1 VRINAIIRRADEA
14 ASRRE
19 QQQHA
24 RAGNFSLS
32 LSLFAYPMWNIQSM
46 KCEGLNSRISG
57 IPCRKRL
64 SASDRSGTLDSSTG
78 GRQSKGPE
86 THCRSTVIA
95 LVRQRH
101 VCVIDRY
108 SWYGQ
113 HCWITHSL
121 TDRSLLTQFGSLGGL
136 SGRIL
141 SKQTAVNADRKNALR
156 VGRTYGS
163 ATERASASGC
173 RTAKACLRIRRA
185 AALPPKCSRPCS
197 SSCRRLTTPML
208 DRRSAHT
215 HTHQSVSTCRAI
227 TTPT

>member
-1 VRINAIIRRADEA
+1 MRINAIIRRADEA

-78 GRQSKGPE
+78 VRQSKGPE

-121 TDRSLLTQFGSLGGL
+121 THSLVDHYSVRLSHWTVGANPGSK
-136 SGRIL
+136 RR
-141 SKQTAVNADRKNALR
+141 QE
-156 VGRTYGS
+156 
-163 ATERASASGC
+163 ER
-173 RTAKACLRIRRA
+173 
-185 AALPPKCSRPCS
+185 S
-197 SSCRRLTTPML
+197 SS
-208 DRRSAHT
+208 RSN
-215 HTHQSVSTCRAI
+215 VR
-227 TTPT
+227 